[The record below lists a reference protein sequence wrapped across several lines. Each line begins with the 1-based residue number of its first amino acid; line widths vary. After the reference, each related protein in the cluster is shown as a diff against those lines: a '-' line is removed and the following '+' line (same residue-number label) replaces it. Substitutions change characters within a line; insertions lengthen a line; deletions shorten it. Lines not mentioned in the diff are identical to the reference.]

1 VALGRFTSAVRA
13 RFGERV
19 RELTL
24 FGSHA
29 RGEAHDESDVD
40 VLVVIDGLT
49 ESERRDVMGL
59 AYDADAADRQAW
71 VGLAPLPYATTQ
83 ADELRA
89 REKRLLLD
97 IGREGIAL

>member
-1 VALGRFTSAVRA
+1 MGAGQLPSAVTVALGRFTSAVRA
-13 RFGERV
+13 RF
-19 RELTL
+19 
-24 FGSHA
+24 
-29 RGEAHDESDVD
+29 GEAHDESDVD